1 MFVWT
6 LSFPLWTSKAI
17 KAEAINAVWWL
28 LLLFFF
34 FNYCSMYKFSEHI
47 STLNFCVKPE
57 FHPGTS
63 VWIVIKPIRSFNAR
77 SWAVSSPDY
86 RMMLFPNPA
95 VSSSARLL
103 SWCCLC
109 LSWRGCNSQ
118 EVGGVFS
125 WPLRGAFKMKAW
137 REDRRQLIII
147 WSPKKWNTANQ
158 MGFSL
163 VILLCTRT
171 LLIFLVELRVLLLF
185 PCKLRL
191 LLWASVFNFKGA
203 YFDTLLVLAF
213 RNFSYTIKAAIHHG
227 ICCHQ
232 EHLSLHNWGCCAL
245 LCWRW
250 EGHENIKSLT

>member
-1 MFVWT
+1 MLIPTFVWEAGRTNRPFPEGGWNKRGEEKGLQCSNSWTTVWECTKMFVWT

-125 WPLRGAFKMKAW
+125 WPLSGAFKMKAW

-158 MGFSL
+158 WDFHL
-163 VILLCTRT
+163 WFCCVQ
-171 LLIFLVELRVLLLF
+171 ELY
-185 PCKLRL
+185 
-191 LLWASVFNFKGA
+191 WYS
-203 YFDTLLVLAF
+203 
-213 RNFSYTIKAAIHHG
+213 
-227 ICCHQ
+227 
-232 EHLSLHNWGCCAL
+232 W
-245 LCWRW
+245 
-250 EGHENIKSLT
+250 